1 MSDQQDKNTEQLAE
15 ETAASGESLAV
26 TAAAEDAAAKSV
38 PTTPKTTA
46 AAKETSGG
54 GGSSATGWIA
64 LLLVLALAGGLAWL
78 VREQQ
83 GKDAGIAARLQAIEA
98 AADSEVT
105 GSDLDELNK
114 RWQGQLSAALDSIE
128 DSVEASIEAGT
139 GELDQQSGQLNQA
152 LGTLQKQLSEQQA
165 QLDRYSA
172 NDRDDWLLAEAQ
184 YLLRMANQRLIM
196 ANDVV
201 AAQALLGSA
210 DAILLELDD
219 VRLHDVRAAV
229 ASDLAAVRAVS
240 RVDVE
245 GVYLRLAA
253 LIDQAGKLVIFQLP
267 QQAAGPE
274 QQPADTWQARIRQGY
289 EAALTKLSNY
299 IIIRRRDVPMQ
310 ALMDP
315 QWEGLVRQNLRMLLE
330 QAQVSLL
337 SGNETLY
344 RESLERARH
353 WVGEFFESDEAAARA
368 MAQEITQLADV
379 DVATRLPDISGSVQA
394 LDAVMKQRLQSP
406 GAE

>member
-1 MSDQQDKNTEQLAE
+1 MTDQQDKNTEQLAQ

-26 TAAAEDAAAKSV
+26 TPAGEDHPDTTA
-38 PTTPKTTA
+38 PTASGTAA

-54 GGSSATGWIA
+54 GSSAPGWIA
-64 LLLVLALAGGLAWL
+64 LLLVLALAAGLAWL
-78 VREQQ
+78 LREQQ
-83 GKDAGIAARLQAIEA
+83 GKDAGIAARLQAIETEA
-98 AADSEVT
+98 GAEVT
-105 GSDLDELNK
+105 GGDLDQLAA
-114 RWQGQLSAALDSIE
+114 RWQGQLGTALSTIN
-128 DSVEASIEAGT
+128 ASTE
-139 GELDQQSGQLNQA
+139 ELERQSGQLSQS
-152 LGTLQKQLSEQQA
+152 LGTLQEQLSQQ
-165 QLDRYSA
+165 QVELSSYSA

-196 ANDVV
+196 ANDVA

-210 DAILLELDD
+210 DKILLELDD
-219 VRLHDVRAAV
+219 VRLHEVRAAV
-229 ASDLAAVRAVS
+229 ASDLAAVRAVP

-253 LIDQAGKLVIFQLP
+253 LIEQAGKLVIFQLP
-267 QQAAGPE
+267 QQAVGPE

-289 EAALTKLSNY
+289 EAALAKLSNY

-344 RESLERARH
+344 RASLERAQH

-368 MAQEITQLADV
+368 MAREITQLTDV
-379 DVATRLPDISGSVQA
+379 DVATSVPDISNSVQA
-394 LDAVMKQRLQSP
+394 LDAVMKQRLQS
-406 GAE
+406 GGVE

>member
-1 MSDQQDKNTEQLAE
+1 VTDQQDKNTEQLAQ

-26 TAAAEDAAAKSV
+26 TPAGEDHPDTTA
-38 PTTPKTTA
+38 PTASGTAA

-54 GGSSATGWIA
+54 GSSAPGWIA
-64 LLLVLALAGGLAWL
+64 LLLVLALAAGLAWL
-78 VREQQ
+78 LREQQ
-83 GKDAGIAARLQAIEA
+83 GKDAGIAARLQAIETEA
-98 AADSEVT
+98 GAEVT
-105 GSDLDELNK
+105 GGDLDQLAA
-114 RWQGQLSAALDSIE
+114 RWQGQLGTALSTIN
-128 DSVEASIEAGT
+128 ASTE
-139 GELDQQSGQLNQA
+139 ELERQSGQLSQS
-152 LGTLQKQLSEQQA
+152 LGTLQEQLSQQ
-165 QLDRYSA
+165 QVELSSYSA

-196 ANDVV
+196 ANDVA

-210 DAILLELDD
+210 DTILLELDD
-219 VRLHDVRAAV
+219 VRLHEVRAAV
-229 ASDLAAVRAVS
+229 ASDLAAVRAVP

-253 LIDQAGKLVIFQLP
+253 LIEQAGKLVIFQLP
-267 QQAAGPE
+267 QQAVGPE

-289 EAALTKLSNY
+289 EAALAKLSNY

-344 RESLERARH
+344 RASLERAQH

-368 MAQEITQLADV
+368 MAREITQLTDV
-379 DVATRLPDISGSVQA
+379 DVATSVPDISNSVQA
-394 LDAVMKQRLQSP
+394 LDAVMKQRLQS
-406 GAE
+406 GGVE

>member
-1 MSDQQDKNTEQLAE
+1 MSDQQDKNTEQLAQ

-26 TAAAEDAAAKSV
+26 KPAADEASAAAAPTTSDTAAPVKN
-38 PTTPKTTA
+38 
-46 AAKETSGG
+46 TSGG
-54 GGSSATGWIA
+54 GSSVPGWIA
-64 LLLVLALAGGLAWL
+64 LLLVLAMAGGVAWL

-83 GKDAGIAARLQAIEA
+83 RTDTGIAARLQAIETA
-98 AADSEVT
+98 AGGEVSN
-105 GSDLDELNK
+105 SDLNELNK
-114 RWQGQLSAALDSIE
+114 RWQGQLSTALDSIN
-128 DSVEASIEAGT
+128 AST
-139 GELDQQSGQLNQA
+139 GELDQQSGQLNQT

-165 QLDRYSA
+165 ELDRYSV

-196 ANDVV
+196 ANDVG

-210 DAILLELDD
+210 DTILLELDD
-219 VRLHDVRAAV
+219 VRLHEVRAAV
-229 ASDLAAVRAVS
+229 ASDLAAVRAVP

-245 GVYLRLAA
+245 GTYLRLAA
-253 LIDQAGKLVIFQLP
+253 LIEQAGKLVIFQLP
-267 QQAAGPE
+267 EQEAAPP
-274 QQPADTWQARIRQGY
+274 QQPADTWQARVRQGY

-344 RESLERARH
+344 RESLERAQH

-368 MAQEITQLADV
+368 MSLEITQLTDV
-379 DVATRLPDISGSVQA
+379 DVATQLPDISNSVQA
-394 LDAVMKQRLQSP
+394 LDAVMKQRLQSG

>member
-1 MSDQQDKNTEQLAE
+1 MSDQQDKNTEQLAQ

-26 TAAAEDAAAKSV
+26 TPAGEDHPDTTAPTTSGTAAAEK
-38 PTTPKTTA
+38 
-46 AAKETSGG
+46 TSGG
-54 GGSSATGWIA
+54 GSSVPGWIA
-64 LLLVLALAGGLAWL
+64 LLLVLALAAGLAWL
-78 VREQQ
+78 LREQQ
-83 GKDAGIAARLQAIEA
+83 GKDAGIAARLQAIETEA
-98 AADSEVT
+98 GAEVT
-105 GSDLDELNK
+105 GSDLDELNT
-114 RWQGQLSAALDSIE
+114 RWQGQLGTALSTIN
-128 DSVEASIEAGT
+128 ASTE
-139 GELDQQSGQLNQA
+139 ELERQSGQLSQS
-152 LGTLQKQLSEQQA
+152 LGTLQDQLSDQQA
-165 QLDRYSA
+165 ELGSYSA

-196 ANDVV
+196 ANDVA

-210 DAILLELDD
+210 DTILLELDD
-219 VRLHDVRAAV
+219 VRLHEVRAAV
-229 ASDLAAVRAVS
+229 ASDLAAVRAVP

-253 LIDQAGKLVIFQLP
+253 LIEQAGKLVIFQLP
-267 QQAAGPE
+267 QQAVGPE
-274 QQPADTWQARIRQGY
+274 QQPADTWQARVRQGY

-344 RESLERARH
+344 RESLERAQH

-368 MAQEITQLADV
+368 MAREITQLTDV
-379 DVATRLPDISGSVQA
+379 DVATSLPDISNSVQA
-394 LDAVMKQRLQSP
+394 LDAVMKQRLQS
-406 GAE
+406 GGVE

>member
-1 MSDQQDKNTEQLAE
+1 MTDQQDKNTEQLAQ

-26 TAAAEDAAAKSV
+26 TPAGEDHPDTTA
-38 PTTPKTTA
+38 PTASGTAA

-54 GGSSATGWIA
+54 GSSAPGWIA
-64 LLLVLALAGGLAWL
+64 LLLVLALAAGLAWL
-78 VREQQ
+78 LREQQ
-83 GKDAGIAARLQAIEA
+83 GKDAGIAARLQAIETEA
-98 AADSEVT
+98 GAEVT
-105 GSDLDELNK
+105 GGDLDQLAA
-114 RWQGQLSAALDSIE
+114 RWQGQLGTALSTIN
-128 DSVEASIEAGT
+128 ASTE
-139 GELDQQSGQLNQA
+139 ELERQSGQLSQS
-152 LGTLQKQLSEQQA
+152 LGTLQEQLSQQ
-165 QLDRYSA
+165 QVELSSYSA

-196 ANDVV
+196 ANDVA

-210 DAILLELDD
+210 DTILLELDD
-219 VRLHDVRAAV
+219 VRLHEVRAAV
-229 ASDLAAVRAVS
+229 ASDLAAVRAVP

-253 LIDQAGKLVIFQLP
+253 LIEQAGKLVIFQLP
-267 QQAAGPE
+267 QQAVGPE

-289 EAALTKLSNY
+289 EAALAKLSNY

-344 RESLERARH
+344 RASLERAQH

-368 MAQEITQLADV
+368 MAREITQLTDV
-379 DVATRLPDISGSVQA
+379 DVATSVPDISNSVQA
-394 LDAVMKQRLQSP
+394 LDAVMKQRLQS
-406 GAE
+406 GGVE